1 MRNLSFITKRML
13 LAIQFI
19 ADNHV
24 KGIDSERECLIKIGM
39 KFPGNISNI
48 RHGTQSFTIKHI
60 TEICKHFN
68 MDANYFF
75 DERHTKMFK
84 EGKVTSPL
92 MMLKEAVQAVA
103 EMQANIPTKPSQTT
117 GS

>member
-1 MRNLSFITKRML
+1 MKKNTLTKQRML
-13 LAIQFI
+13 AAITFI
-19 ADNHV
+19 ADNHI
-24 KGIDSERECLIKIGM
+24 KGITSERECLLKIGM

-60 TEICKHFN
+60 AEMVKQFN
-68 MDANYFF
+68 IDGNYFL

-92 MMLKEAVQAVA
+92 MALRDAVQAVA
-103 EMQANIPTKPSQTT
+103 EMQAKAK
-117 GS
+117 